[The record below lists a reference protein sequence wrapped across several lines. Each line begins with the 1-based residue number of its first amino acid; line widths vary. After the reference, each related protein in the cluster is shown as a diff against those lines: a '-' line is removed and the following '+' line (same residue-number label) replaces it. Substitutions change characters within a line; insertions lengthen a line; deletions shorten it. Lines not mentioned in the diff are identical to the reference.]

1 MITANPIKE
10 SNQKLESSKE
20 SAESASQVD
29 IRDVL
34 MRPGTRLIMPS
45 EESEIYRGEERELKQ
60 YDVFRGSSNA
70 PKNPHAFA
78 GNTYAKVFANE
89 LANSQIEKR
98 SPIFPV
104 GSIIAREKLASET
117 SNTPEFVAVMVKRE
131 KGFSKKTGDWE
142 YFTFEGKD
150 LSLLARETK
159 SDCSKCH
166 AGAKATDFVF
176 RTYLK

>member
-1 MITANPIKE
+1 VTLKTAEQEITSEKSLPT
-10 SNQKLESSKE
+10 
-20 SAESASQVD
+20 D

-45 EESEIYRGEERELKQ
+45 EESEIYRGEERDAKQ
-60 YDVFRGSSNA
+60 YDVFRGSKRSLS
-70 PKNPHAFA
+70 NPHSFA
-78 GNTYAKVFANE
+78 GTTFAKVYANE
-89 LANSQIEKR
+89 LANSQIEKIN
-98 SPIFPV
+98 PIFPV
-104 GSIIAREKLASET
+104 GSIIAREKLASEKDE
-117 SNTPEFVAVMVKRE
+117 TPKFVAVMVKRE

-166 AGAKATDFVF
+166 VSAKETDFVF

>member
-1 MITANPIKE
+1 VTPKIEEETVYEKP
-10 SNQKLESSKE
+10 LP
-20 SAESASQVD
+20 VD

-34 MRPGTRLIMPS
+34 IRPGTRLIMPS
-45 EESEIYRGEERELKQ
+45 EESEIYRGEERDAKQ
-60 YDVFRGSSNA
+60 YDVFRGSKRSLS
-70 PKNPHAFA
+70 NPHAFA
-78 GNTYAKVFANE
+78 GATFAKVFANE
-89 LANSQIEKR
+89 LATSQIENT
-98 SPIFPV
+98 SPTFPV
-104 GSIIAREKLASET
+104 GSMIAREKLASEKDE
-117 SNTPEFVAVMVKRE
+117 TPKFVAVMVKRE

-166 AGAKATDFVF
+166 ASAKETDFVF

>member
-1 MITANPIKE
+1 MTLKTEPETVYEKTSPI
-10 SNQKLESSKE
+10 
-20 SAESASQVD
+20 D
-29 IRDVL
+29 IRDIL
-34 MRPGTRLIMPS
+34 TRPGTRLIMPS
-45 EESEIYRGEERELKQ
+45 EESEICRGEERKAKQ

-89 LANSQIEKR
+89 LANSQIEKTN
-98 SPIFPV
+98 PIFPV
-104 GSIIAREKLASET
+104 GSIIAREKLTSET
-117 SNTPEFVAVMVKRE
+117 SNTPEFVAVMVKHE

-142 YFTFEGKD
+142 YITLEGKD

-166 AGAKATDFVF
+166 ASAKATDFVF